1 MTLIEVVVYL
11 ILIGAALYV
20 VTLLPIDA
28 TVKTIIRVIVI
39 VVVCLWLLT
48 ASGILHSGRP
58 LEKLAMKRV
67 CIVMKRG
74 TLS

>member
-1 MTLIEVVVYL
+1 MTLLAVVVYL

-28 TVKTIIRVIVI
+28 TIKKIIQVVVV

-48 ASGILHSGRP
+48 SSGLLDSGPR
-58 LEKLAMKRV
+58 LWRT
-67 CIVMKRG
+67 R
-74 TLS
+74 

>member
-1 MTLIEVVVYL
+1 MTLIQAVVYL

-48 ASGILHSGRP
+48 ASGILHSGPVLWRNS
-58 LEKLAMKRV
+58 R
-67 CIVMKRG
+67 
-74 TLS
+74 